1 MAQHISRSKKYRDFS
16 RDEIKKMTERSAWEL
31 FCEIRWGSKTRMPC
45 PHCHETDKHYA
56 NPARKQWR
64 CKFCGHVFSVTS
76 DTPFANRRLPFVKLV
91 ELIYEYAVAP
101 KGIAATDICSK
112 LGITY
117 RTAWQNLNKVRE
129 AIFHN
134 QDRTMLNGHVQIDG
148 VHVCGKPRRGRKRLK
163 TDSKIINNHLKNRKA
178 GMEPNRR
185 HVEPWNV
192 DKLQNRRI
200 VLALRQIG
208 EKRGDGAVRTITCVL
223 KAESAVEVIR
233 AVKKYV
239 APGTYIQTDDGKAY
253 AALKSLGYKH
263 KTVRHSKEYS
273 TDEGVNNNQ
282 AEALFSRLRRAEYGV
297 YHGMRPE
304 YLAFYSA
311 EFGWRDDNRKKS
323 MKEKFR
329 SLFSCVLRADIS
341 FAFRGY
347 GQGRRLPFEYLG

>member
-1 MAQHISRSKKYRDFS
+1 MSS
-16 RDEIKKMTERSAWEL
+16 
-31 FCEIRWGSKTRMPC
+31 
-45 PHCHETDKHYA
+45 
-56 NPARKQWR
+56 RKQWR
-64 CKFCGHVFSVTS
+64 CKFCGRVFSVTS
-76 DTPFANRRLPFVKLV
+76 DTPLANRRLPFVKLI

-129 AIFHN
+129 AIFHGQN
-134 QDRTMLNGHVQIDG
+134 RIKLSGHVQVDG
-148 VHVCGKPRRGRKRLK
+148 CHVCGKPRRGRKRLK
-163 TDSKIINNHLKNRKA
+163 MDSNIINNHLKNRKA

-185 HVEPWNV
+185 RIERWNV

-208 EKRGDGAVRTITCVL
+208 KKRGDGAARTITCVL
-223 KAESAVEVIR
+223 KAESPAEVIQ
-233 AVKKYV
+233 AVQKYV
-239 APGTYIQTDDGKAY
+239 APGTYIETDDGKAFS
-253 AALKSLGYKH
+253 ALNRLGYKH
-263 KTVRHSKEYS
+263 KTVRHSVEYS

-297 YHGMRPE
+297 YHGMRPK

-323 MKEKFR
+323 MKEKFK
-329 SLFSCVLRADIS
+329 SLLSCILRADIS
-341 FAFRGY
+341 YAFRGY
-347 GQGRRLPFEYLG
+347 GQGHRLPFEYLG